1 MKFFIKKIYFI
12 LFFLTIMLSNLE
24 VLANSSENKYTRH
37 FISNYFSGVV
47 FAEQNYNRKALSHL
61 EKIQSIK
68 DKHSRF
74 SSEYLRTL
82 IILDKFK
89 EAKDFAKHLSHDN
102 EFFFEADLILGLDLL
117 LKQDYK
123 KAEKHFKRLNRP
135 SIYNLF
141 YQDFFGNILLSW
153 SKASEGKKAES
164 LEIFERIPD
173 RYKQLKKIQNSFL
186 QCYFDTN
193 KTESIFRE
201 LIQDKEY
208 NFSRYNFF
216 LANYF
221 VHKNDLIKGKKVIE
235 ASRKLDNSNLLLK
248 QTEIFFKNKKEKK
261 IKDVFNCKEPKD
273 AIAEFFYIIANLY
286 ASEQDYK
293 LSNFYLKFS
302 LFLNKSFLMNKTL
315 LAENY
320 YYQEKYELS
329 KKIYDSLKTIGET
342 YSWYASTSVAS
353 ILLKTNDKE
362 FSIKFLEKDFNS
374 LSSPSFENYYEL
386 ANFYKDNEYFEKSI
400 NFYTLALKNLPS
412 GHPLIVK
419 IFDRRGTS
427 YERIGEWEKAEKDLL
442 KSLEILPEQAH
453 VLNYLAYTWIDK
465 GINLDKGL
473 KMLDKAMKLR
483 VDDGYITDSIGWAYY
498 IKKNYLEAEKYLQR
512 AVELLPTDPTINDH
526 YADTL
531 WMLNKNI
538 QARYFWNY
546 VLNLENIKVE
556 LKDNIS
562 KKLIF
567 GIKKL

>member
-12 LFFLTIMLSNLE
+12 LFFVTIMLSSYE
-24 VLANSSENKYTRH
+24 VLANNNKNNYTKY

-68 DKHSRF
+68 DKHYRF

-82 IILDKFK
+82 ILLDKFK
-89 EAKDFAKHLSHDN
+89 EAKDFAKNISNDS
-102 EFFFEADLILGLDLL
+102 ESFFEANLILGLDSLL
-117 LKQDYK
+117 NQNYK
-123 KAEKHFKRLNRP
+123 NAEKNFKRLNRP
-135 SIYNLF
+135 SVYNLF
-141 YQDFFGNILLSW
+141 YEDFFGNILLSW
-153 SKASEGKKAES
+153 SKASEGKKSES
-164 LEIFERIPD
+164 FEIFERIPD
-173 RYKQLKKIQNSFL
+173 RYRQLKKIQNSFL
-186 QCYFDTN
+186 QCYFDTSE
-193 KTESIFRE
+193 TEVVFKE
-201 LIQDKEY
+201 LVKDKEY

-221 VHKNDLIKGKKVIE
+221 VHKNEILKGKKIID

-248 QTEIFFKNKKEKK
+248 QTENFFKNKKEKK
-261 IKDVFNCKEPKD
+261 IKNFFNCKDPKD

-286 ASEQDYK
+286 ASQQDYK
-293 LSNFYLKFS
+293 LSNFYLKIS
-302 LFLNKSFLMNKTL
+302 LFLNKNFLMNKTL

-320 YYQEKYELS
+320 YFQEKYELS
-329 KKIYDSLKTIGET
+329 KKVYDSLKLIGET

-400 NFYTLALKNLPS
+400 NFYTLALKDLPP
-412 GHPLIVK
+412 GHPLISK

-427 YERIGEWEKAEKDLL
+427 YERIGEWKEAEKDLL
-442 KSLEILPEQAH
+442 KSLEILPDQAH

-465 GINLDKGL
+465 GINLDRGL
-473 KMLDKAMKLR
+473 KMLNKAMQLR
-483 VDDGYITDSIGWAYY
+483 EDDGYITDSIGWAYY
-498 IKKNYLEAEKYLQR
+498 IKKDYPEAERYLQR
-512 AVELLPTDPTINDH
+512 AVELLPNDPIINDH

-538 QARYFWNY
+538 QARYFWKY
-546 VLNLENIKVE
+546 VLSIENIEVE